1 MIADTLDQNADL
13 HDMVIKGKKPENR
26 GLYRSS
32 LCHTYDSLMEIPGL
46 CEGCVGKQPD
56 KQIDLYS
63 CLCYNS
69 AMVFGAKVI

>member
-32 LCHTYDSLMEIPGL
+32 LCHTYYILMEIPGL
-46 CEGCVGKQPD
+46 CEGCVGE
-56 KQIDLYS
+56 
-63 CLCYNS
+63 NS
-69 AMVFGAKVI
+69 RTNKSTYIAACAIIMQWYLGRR